1 LNLLLG
7 LIEILDHEKDEIIAK
22 LESDLKTLETKN
34 LELKY
39 TNRNL
44 ISTVTEQKK
53 MLKVLNSKVQ
63 NLESIKD
70 HPSPNNI
77 NELKNKYGKL
87 LAEHEDLKQKYEGT
101 KKELEELKNT
111 DSDVKSGPGLFGRF
125 LKRNASDDSDE
136 DNGAETVKKSDK

>member
-1 LNLLLG
+1 LG

-44 ISTVTEQKK
+44 ISTVSEQKK
-53 MLKVLNSKVQ
+53 KLKVLKAKF
-63 NLESIKD
+63 EEIKSIKN
-70 HPSPNNI
+70 HPAPNNI
-77 NELKNKYGKL
+77 GELKTKYQKL
-87 LAEHEDLKQKYEGT
+87 LADHEDLKAKYEAS

-111 DSDVKSGPGLFGRF
+111 DSDTKSGQGLFGRL
-125 LKRNASDDSDE
+125 LKRTDTDRSHEDSE
-136 DNGAETVKKSDK
+136 KESKK

>member
-1 LNLLLG
+1 MG

-53 MLKVLNSKVQ
+53 MLKVLKSKIQ

-70 HPSPNNI
+70 HPSPNI
-77 NELKNKYGKL
+77 NELKTKYQKL
-87 LAEHEDLKQKYEGT
+87 LAEHKDLKLKYEES
-101 KKELEELKNT
+101 KKELVELKNT
-111 DSDVKSGPGLFGRF
+111 DSDTKSGQGLFGRF
-125 LKRNASDDSDE
+125 LKRNASDDSDG
-136 DNGAETVKKSDK
+136 DNGADTVKKSDK